1 MAAIPVDSV
10 QISRPRGP
18 FSAHGVAS
26 PTRLTPVALLLPSL
40 LFLAAFFALPALG
53 LVSYSVLTQAPDGTV
68 GLPLTLEHYR
78 HFFATP
84 LYARVLRTTLEI
96 SLITTALAIVLGY
109 PVALVMVRSP
119 PPIRQAITIIV
130 IAPLVVSVVVRTY
143 GWQLILGNGP
153 TGILNWLLLNSGI
166 AKSQVALL
174 YSETAVVIGSLH
186 VFFPMMV
193 LPLASTLGKIDPR
206 LEDAARTLGA
216 TAWRTFRRITLPLS
230 LPGLTVGCT
239 LVFSLTAGSFVTPAI
254 LGGTSG
260 QMLGVLVEQQI
271 LVVYNWPFGAAVATV
286 LVAIV
291 LGANVVSVRLLDR
304 QRRVAP

>member
-1 MAAIPVDSV
+1 MAAVPVDTIRV
-10 QISRPRGP
+10 AAARAPTGARRITLPR
-18 FSAHGVAS
+18 
-26 PTRLTPVALLLPSL
+26 RLVPAALLLPSL
-40 LFLAAFFALPALG
+40 LFLAVFFALPALG
-53 LVSYSVLTQAPDGTV
+53 LVSYSFLTQASDGTV

-78 HFFATP
+78 HFFTTP
-84 LYARVLRTTLEI
+84 LYSRVLLTTLQI
-96 SLITTALAIVLGY
+96 SLTATAFAIVLGY
-109 PVALVMVRSP
+109 PVALVMVRSTP
-119 PPIRQAITIIV
+119 MVRQAITIIV

-166 AKSQVALL
+166 TKSPVALL
-174 YSETAVVIGSLH
+174 YSQTAVVIGSLH

-193 LPLASTLGKIDPR
+193 LPLASALGKIDPR

-216 TAWRTFRRITLPLS
+216 TAWRTFRRVTLPLS

-260 QMLGVLVEQQI
+260 QMLGVLVEQQFLI
-271 LVVYNWPFGAAVATV
+271 VYNWPFGAAVATV

-291 LGANVVSVRLLDR
+291 LGANFLSVRILDR
-304 QRRVAP
+304 RRRYGQ

>member
-1 MAAIPVDSV
+1 MAAIPVDTV
-10 QISRPRGP
+10 PISRPRAPLSVRG
-18 FSAHGVAS
+18 GTL
-26 PTRLTPVALLLPSL
+26 PTRLVPAALLLPSL
-40 LFLAAFFALPALG
+40 LFLTVFFALPALG
-53 LVSYSVLTQAPDGTV
+53 LVSYSVLTQAADGTV

-119 PPIRQAITIIV
+119 AAIRQAITIIV

-166 AKSQVALL
+166 AKSPVALL
-174 YSETAVVIGSLH
+174 YSQTAVVIGSLH

-193 LPLASTLGKIDPR
+193 LPLASGLGKIDPR

-291 LGANVVSVRLLDR
+291 LGANAVSVRLLDR
-304 QRRVAP
+304 QRRVVS

>member
-1 MAAIPVDSV
+1 MAAIPLDTAA
-10 QISRPRGP
+10 ISHARTARPARGGALP
-18 FSAHGVAS
+18 K
-26 PTRLTPVALLLPSL
+26 RLTPAALLLPSL
-40 LFLAAFFALPALG
+40 LFMAAFFALPAVG
-53 LVSYSVLTQAPDGTV
+53 LISYSILTQAPDGTV

-84 LYARVLRTTLEI
+84 LYARVLLTTLEI
-96 SLITTALAIVLGY
+96 SLTATVMAVLLGY
-109 PVALVMVRSP
+109 PVALVMVRSAP
-119 PPIRQAITIIV
+119 LIRQAITMVV
-130 IAPLVVSVVVRTY
+130 IAPLIVSVVVRTY

-153 TGILNWLLLNSGI
+153 TGILNWLLLNTGI
-166 AKSQVALL
+166 IKTPVALL

-193 LPLASTLGKIDPR
+193 LPLASALGKIDSR
-206 LEDAARTLGA
+206 VEDAARTLGA
-216 TAWRTFRRITLPLS
+216 TAWRSFRRITLPLS

-254 LGGTSG
+254 LGGSSG

-271 LVVYNWPFGAAVATV
+271 LIVYNWPFGAAVATV

-291 LGANVVSVRLLDR
+291 LGANVISVRILDR
-304 QRRVAP
+304 RRRVAR